1 MYLLNWV
8 TTEEEYI
15 VYQIRKLWKGILE
28 GIQMMLLISVDYFFF
43 NLILISKLL
52 LRLEDEK
59 SLTL

>member
-28 GIQMMLLISVDYFFF
+28 GIQMMLLISVDYFFY
-43 NLILISKLL
+43 LILISKLL